1 MKKEEIS
8 IIVPIYNVEKYV
20 EKCLKSLINQTYKKI
35 KIYAIIDGS
44 PDNSAEIVKK
54 YAKKDDRI
62 LFVEKEN
69 GGYGSVLQY
78 AIDKIDTEYFAI
90 CDPDDWLEVNAIE
103 TLYKTAIKYD
113 SDIVIG
119 DKYNV
124 YEDSTDKKIKIKS
137 NLNHE
142 YVKPNHLYEN
152 NDVSILAMLSPS
164 PHSKLYRTNLAKKIV
179 FPKKVNYTDFLL
191 YMVVLS
197 NANSGIY
204 IDTPL
209 SNYLINRAGNT
220 TTDKSIKNIQNQSIV
235 FKETYKQINKKKE
248 NKYIYYK
255 LYEQCRYLYVDI
267 LSQTKKIKLSMVK
280 DELDDIEIIKEKK
293 NVIKECLKEANKGT
307 INYIIMRLLFNKK
320 TRFSVYRMLINKKE
334 KKTENEER

>member
-1 MKKEEIS
+1 MKNDVVS

-20 EKCLKSLINQTYKKI
+20 EKCLKSLVNQSYEKI
-35 KIYAIIDGS
+35 IIYAVIDGS

-152 NDVSILAMLSPS
+152 NDVSILAMLSSS

-255 LYEQCRYLYVDI
+255 LYEQCRYTYVSV
-267 LSQTKKIKLSMVK
+267 LSHTENLNLKEINKELSCITLLAKQKSLIK
-280 DELDDIEIIKEKK
+280 
-293 NVIKECLKEANKGT
+293 NCLKETGKGKLNN
-307 INYIIMRLLFNKK
+307 IVMNLLFNNS
-320 TRFSVYRMLINKKE
+320 TRLLMYSFLISLRRKNDRKS
-334 KKTENEER
+334 

>member
-164 PHSKLYRTNLAKKIV
+164 PHSKLYRTNLAKDIK

-191 YMVVLS
+191 YLVVLS
-197 NANSGIY
+197 KAKKGIY
-204 IDTPL
+204 IHAFL
-209 SNYLINRAGNT
+209 SNYLIDRCGNT
-220 TTDKSIKNIQNQSIV
+220 ETDKSLKNIKNQTIV
-235 FKETYKQINKKKE
+235 FEETYNQISKNRKNE
-248 NKYIYYK
+248 YIYYK
-255 LYEQCRYLYVDI
+255 LYEQCRYTYVSV
-267 LSQTKKIKLSMVK
+267 LSHTENLNLKEINKELSCITLLAKQKSLIK
-280 DELDDIEIIKEKK
+280 
-293 NVIKECLKEANKGT
+293 NCLKETGKGKLNN
-307 INYIIMRLLFNKK
+307 IVMNLLFNNS
-320 TRFSVYRMLINKKE
+320 TRLLMYSFLISLRRKNDRKS
-334 KKTENEER
+334 